1 MHYYYF
7 LIGKLLNTNQMGL
20 DFLTQDL
27 AFIMGRGSASWPIA
41 HWRWHALIQND
52 KDHKLIDDR

>member
-27 AFIMGRGSASWPIA
+27 AFIMGRGSAS
-41 HWRWHALIQND
+41 
-52 KDHKLIDDR
+52 